1 MTAITNM
8 LSFQQERRELMNYLR
23 KGCMLLMAGILAASG
38 TFGTIQ
44 AKAAEDPQID
54 GIEVSG
60 KSTSGH
66 EASLAV
72 DGNVETY
79 YLTPSSS
86 SMEDYYRYIDLKL
99 DGLYHI
105 TKIEIFNQ
113 TNDTYNHYEIYAS
126 ETGAEFNK
134 IAYKDD
140 DTLADADGETYAVD
154 VNASQLRINLSY
166 NSAQMEGNLAEVKV
180 YGTRIGDAQTY
191 ETNIETTDFSETQW
205 AEEYERFE
213 NDEEYANRKTIN
225 EMSELVGR
233 VIGDEWKDDFVFALR
248 EDNSDGKDIFEVS
261 DGEDGKILIRGNNG
275 VAMASGFNYYLRYY
289 CKVDYNPLF
298 ASQLDMPETLPEVGE
313 TIVKETDYDVRYALN
328 FCTYSYTM
336 AFWDWDEYEAFL
348 DWAAMSGIN
357 LMLDIVGQEEVIRRT
372 LQDYGYTDAEIKEY
386 LCGPAYFAW
395 YYMQNMTG
403 YGGELPDSW
412 FENRVELARKMHDRM
427 QTYGITP
434 VLSGFSGM
442 VPTNFD
448 EKYTDATVIEQGTWC
463 GYTRPDMLRTYVDD
477 GQKDYFSEMAD
488 RFYQNQRDI
497 FGDVTNYYAVD
508 PFHEGGRTG
517 DMDVSLVYE
526 TVQQKMIEN
535 DEDAIWLIQQWSG
548 SMTDAKLSGLKV
560 KDQALV
566 LDLFSEINPSYSVME
581 RNDIPWVWCMLHN
594 FGGRMGI
601 DGNPDDVSQN
611 IPDDYQST
619 EYMQGIGMTPEA
631 IENSPMMYELLWD
644 MTWTKDPIDYREWVQ
659 DYAERIYGGTNED
672 IQRVWEIMLETG
684 YNSKDTYYQGAAESV
699 INSRPTTNFTS
710 ASSWGHS
717 DINYDKEL
725 LEEAAALMAKNYDTF
740 KDSPAFVYDFVDIL
754 RQVVANSA
762 QEYHTEMVSAYQN
775 GDLELFDAIS
785 SDFLE
790 MILLQDEILSC
801 SSDFLVGTWIE
812 DARSMV
818 ADSDDWT
825 KDLFEFNARSLI
837 TTWGGYKNANGG
849 GLRDYSN
856 RQWAGLTKDYYYPR
870 WEKWVNDA
878 KAALTDGTAMPST
891 NWFLME
897 FDWANE
903 KSDQGTAYA
912 TEASGGDLKA
922 LSQQVLDNYTI
933 ADLEELVETPSVQ
946 SENLALGK
954 SVNASIAT
962 AEGSSTD
969 LLTDGGKETLWQA
982 AEHADSFTLSIDL
995 EEEAQISGMEIDMQ
1009 QIAGGFPYSY
1019 VVEAYSDGAWQIV
1032 AEDDSGEITSQTLI
1046 DWQGTASAVRFT
1058 FTSDDASIVPAV
1070 AELIVYGV
1078 QQEQKNYE
1086 NVALGASVTTPT
1098 GETSLITDG
1107 DTGSLWVSNGD
1118 NYPAQIV
1125 LELDEE
1131 QYVDIMELYFEK
1143 PGLRYQYDVIIED
1156 AQGNQTTV
1164 QDMSDNTQDLAGMY
1178 TIEICANVKKVY
1190 VNLKAR
1196 AEGGEFYLAW
1206 PALAEIELLQEQAVR
1221 FMGADVA
1228 SGKTSQV
1235 INANGTVDT
1244 DILTN
1249 GSTSDLYNVG
1259 SDVFPTTF
1267 QTDFGRE
1274 ESIEQVVVHF
1284 EKAGLRFQYRVILE
1298 AEDGTQTVI
1307 QDMSENTAD
1316 LFQSYTIT
1324 LDEAIKARKVL
1335 VEISGRAAGGEF
1347 YLASPALS
1355 EIEAFATAENVA
1367 ADAQITTDPQLSD
1380 EDLQK
1385 LLDQDS
1391 ATSITLAEDG
1401 TQVFEFQLPQ
1411 EIDLYAYEI
1420 IKKSDAPLRFQIE
1433 TKLGDGEWQMF
1444 VDRSAN
1450 TSDADRY
1457 VETLDAVLCDSIRLT
1472 VNAAGDELQDI
1483 AFYSSNQSAELLS
1496 YISDLRSK
1504 VNATTVGEYAGNYGQ
1519 AQYDAL
1525 QAAITAA
1532 EELAAGEM
1540 TSTAVS
1546 AQKEVLSEAYRNYL
1560 LSYVSIDRGALLR
1573 ELNEAEILM
1582 SHADNEALNAA
1593 YDSARTVYET
1603 YKVTQAQLDEAQQAL
1618 AEAND
1623 AALALLEGKE
1633 ALQAQIEL
1641 TQQLLDSH
1649 AVGSDTGNVSQEAHD
1664 ALAAAITKA
1673 QDALNSAD
1681 AAVLSQ
1687 AADELKQAA
1696 DAFESQIIT
1705 TDKSELNELIA
1716 KAQLL
1721 QEEGHTASSWA
1732 AFETALTQAET
1743 ILAQSNSQE
1752 EVDKAVTD
1760 LQAAMDALQSKASSA
1775 ALAALQT
1782 MVDKANALQDG
1793 TLNDEIAAVQALLD
1807 DQDNASTT
1815 AVVTAL
1821 LNLSEAM
1828 QALNTDESIDALRA
1842 DVQATI
1848 DFIKENILTNV
1859 DNVRPGKVDALEAAV
1874 EAAQTLV
1881 DDPDASA
1888 DELKAAN
1895 KAMTKAAQELW
1906 EIVSKAELNALIEA
1920 ANGYL
1925 DGNYTA
1931 ESLEALQ
1938 TAIEA
1943 AQAAANND
1951 DATTAEVTE
1960 AITNLANAIA
1970 GLESITLDTSALE
1983 HEIEL
1988 VTEMIANLDDYVPS
2002 TVEGLQDKLADAQ
2015 AAMNATT
2022 QEEID
2027 AATETLREARL
2038 NARTKAD
2045 VSALEELIA
2054 YVNSLELS
2062 AYTSAS
2068 AQPVIQDL
2076 ARANRMLANEEVTQ
2090 EEVDNMVDALQAS
2103 VDNLVEI
2110 SAESTNAGTP
2120 NADTTNTAAA
2130 AQTGMLA
2137 GLLALAGGA
2146 LVVARRRKQMR

>member
-1 MTAITNM
+1 
-8 LSFQQERRELMNYLR
+8 MNYLR

-44 AKAAEDPQID
+44 ARAAEDPQID

-213 NDEEYANRKTIN
+213 NDEEYANQKTIN

-1178 TIEICANVKKVY
+1178 TIEIGANVKKVY

-1649 AVGSDTGNVSQEAHD
+1649 AVGSDTGNVSQETHA

-1721 QEEGHTASSWA
+1721 QEEGHTTSSWA
-1732 AFETALTQAET
+1732 SFETALTQAET

-1782 MVDKANALQDG
+1782 MVDKANALQDS

-1828 QALNTDESIDALRA
+1828 QALNTDESIDALKA

-1848 DFIKENILTNV
+1848 DFINENILTNL

-1960 AITNLANAIA
+1960 AIISLANAIA
-1970 GLESITLDTSALE
+1970 GLESVTLDTSALE

-2110 SAESTNAGTP
+2110 GAESTNAGTP